1 MEFNYL
7 NLFKCYC
14 IFNDWAPLGSGVG
27 DMGVGVIW
35 GIGGALTHMH
45 TCTCTCGYPKIYMYR
60 NYKWPPSWVSCLLTC
75 ACACMQV
82 CLCVW
87 EATPMPL
94 DPPPSHAPRYP
105 HPLPPPPEPQGAQ
118 ISKNAIKL
126 EQDISFPSE
135 DLKSVEISPLM
146 GGYMVWFGGWL
157 GGWVDGWGHVK
168 SLNI

>member
-1 MEFNYL
+1 
-7 NLFKCYC
+7 
-14 IFNDWAPLGSGVG
+14 
-27 DMGVGVIW
+27 
-35 GIGGALTHMH
+35 
-45 TCTCTCGYPKIYMYR
+45 
-60 NYKWPPSWVSCLLTC
+60 
-75 ACACMQV
+75 MQV

-94 DPPPSHAPRYP
+94 DPPTLPCPQI
-105 HPLPPPPEPQGAQ
+105 LPPPAPSPRATGAQ